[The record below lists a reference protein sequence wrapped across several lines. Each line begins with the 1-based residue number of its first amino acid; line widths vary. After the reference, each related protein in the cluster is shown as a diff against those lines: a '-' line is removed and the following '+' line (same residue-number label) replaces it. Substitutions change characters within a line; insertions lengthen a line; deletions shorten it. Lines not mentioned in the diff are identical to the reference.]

1 MMKQIDIHSFKDVQ
15 KVVAAAA
22 VCLDDI
28 GVHDARGA
36 IADAKSILG
45 LMSLDYSAPVHVVSE
60 NERELEHVVR
70 ALHQN

>member
-1 MMKQIDIHSFKDVQ
+1 MMKQIDIHTLSDVQ
-15 KVVAAAA
+15 KVANAAAI
-22 VCLDDI
+22 CLDDI
-28 GVHDARGA
+28 GVHDARGV

-60 NERELEHVVR
+60 NEKELERVVR